1 MKKHLFKLG
10 LFVIVLFTLA
20 SCKSTVSFQN
30 RNSMN
35 LNEFR
40 LNRADYQITKDASA
54 EVTVKVIL
62 GFITKGIDKMNVKT
76 GRIESVWLG
85 SADEQMAVYELLE
98 QHPEWDYVT
107 NVRFVKTFEKTLFAK
122 TYKTKVIAKGIII
135 KAGK

>member
-1 MKKHLFKLG
+1 MKKHLSKIG
-10 LFVIVLFTLA
+10 LLLIVLFALS

-40 LNRADYQITKDASA
+40 LTRADYQITQDASA

-62 GFITKGIDKMNVKT
+62 GFITKGIDKKNIKT
-76 GRIESVWLG
+76 SRIENVWLG
-85 SADEQMAVYELLE
+85 SADEEMAVYQLL
-98 QHPEWDYVT
+98 QAHPEWDYVT

-122 TYKTKVIAKGIII
+122 TYKTKVIAKGIIL
-135 KAGK
+135 KTGK

>member
-1 MKKHLFKLG
+1 MKKHLSKLG
-10 LFVIVLFTLA
+10 LLLIVLFALS

-40 LNRADYQITKDASA
+40 LTRADYQITQDASA

-62 GFITKGIDKMNVKT
+62 GFITKGIDKKNIKT
-76 GRIESVWLG
+76 SRIENVWLG
-85 SADEQMAVYELLE
+85 SADEEMAVYQLL
-98 QHPEWDYVT
+98 QAHPEWDYVT

-122 TYKTKVIAKGIII
+122 TYKTKVIAKGIIL
-135 KAGK
+135 KTGK